1 MHTGIRIDKHFI
13 FVLVLIFSLSAPVIA
28 QLPPSD
34 TSTAWTS
41 KRIQDQMRWKLENTD
56 PEFGSP
62 LSLTILLNAPSEKLD
77 QLVSE
82 ADFSSTD
89 PAQAKKKRT
98 SLHRSVEALV
108 LQENETAT
116 KQATEILNK
125 LIELNAPEDISS
137 IVTTHGVEFTG
148 FTRRVESGNKV
159 FEASAPNP
167 QPQSVF
173 NIRELTY
180 EYAALFLL
188 TGKPEYAANARD
200 ILLRFAEVAPSWPL
214 YDRKNKPH
222 PQSDERALLSGTI
235 NGLWGAWH
243 PLDLRESLSLLRAYD
258 IIRPTLTLEEKENI
272 EKNFF
277 IHQKA
282 LNDSMS
288 RHQRIYSN
296 LQGYRL
302 SPLILFALVLERP
315 DYVHE
320 AVNYIHNLLRYS
332 YTPDGFWKEF
342 TPGYHQQ
349 ITSRLMG
356 SCALLTKGYSDPAGY
371 IYEPDGTRFDN
382 LDLHERF
389 AVQFER
395 MKTALQVL
403 SMPDGTLLSLND
415 SWPKKDKATPSAS
428 LRLDS
433 PGLLSVAGIAKLG
446 TEKMV
451 AFLQFDGIRG
461 HDHDDPLNLVW
472 FAGGREVFGETGYQ
486 ALPDSGSTRE
496 WHSIA
501 ASHNTVIVNENMKQ
515 RDSNRLPPRLNV
527 FKGESK
533 NDFPFLAGA
542 DSLVRRPSREQIFD
556 PRARQEAL
564 SPPGSSSAQSR
575 MEFNY
580 RDKEKPIVAA
590 QPAAA
595 QFANQGRLLIWD
607 TPENATQAM
616 EAEQEMAYP
625 DITSLYRR
633 TVVMIPTGNEDGIL
647 VDIFRIRGGGIHDF
661 ALRGGLDEPY
671 TIEFDIPLQPASGE
685 LYKYVQLKKSA
696 KVHPPLVATMRYP
709 DGYEVRSRLSAL
721 FGTPV
726 GELTLLTGEAPAI
739 RRMGTAPFSFIRHQV
754 PEQHRDFSELNNSL
768 ESCFVWV
775 HEASRHG
782 FSIQKVV
789 VKRDND
795 NLVIYIRSKA
805 REDWVFSALEPDS
818 TIYSHNFRFK
828 GKLASATTVDGKT
841 TGRIHS
847 GTLLKKEGHT
857 IAEKAVSLSV
867 PILKTL
873 RKEAGDATDSV
884 VFALPE
890 GVSLHKYTL
899 AHLDLGDVIRYSIPV
914 TAIHSENQQ
923 VRIDLSHTPGFVIQG
938 DSITMTNFPGWKFKG
953 KVLLSLE

>member
-1 MHTGIRIDKHFI
+1 MWKNLPSRNYLPGFATHSEIRIDKHFI
-13 FVLVLIFSLSAPVIA
+13 FALFLIFNFCVPVIA
-28 QLPPSD
+28 QQAPSSDPPIP
-34 TSTAWTS
+34 WTS
-41 KRIQDQMRWKLENTD
+41 ERIQNQMRWKLENTD

-62 LSLTILLNAPSEKLD
+62 LSLTILLNASSEKLD

-82 ADFSSTD
+82 ADFYGTD
-89 PAQAKKKRT
+89 PAQAKRKRT

-108 LQENETAT
+108 LQENETAA
-116 KQATEILNK
+116 KQATELLNK
-125 LIELNAPEDISS
+125 LIEINAPDDISS

-167 QPQSVF
+167 QPQSVL

-180 EYAALFLL
+180 EYAALFLI
-188 TGKPEYAANARD
+188 TGKAEYAAKARD

-214 YDRKNKPH
+214 YDRKNNPH

-235 NGLWGAWH
+235 SGLWGVWH
-243 PLDLRESLSLLRAYD
+243 PLDLRESFSLLRAYD
-258 IIRPTLTLEEKENI
+258 IIRPALTPEEKENI

-277 IHQKA
+277 IHQKT

-302 SPLILFALVLERP
+302 SPLILFGLVLERP

-320 AVNYIHNLLRYS
+320 AVNYISDLLQYS

-356 SCALLTKGYSDPAGY
+356 SCSLLTKGYSDPAGY

-382 LDLHERF
+382 LNLHERF

-415 SWPKKDKATPSAS
+415 AWPKKDKATPSAS
-428 LRLDS
+428 QRLDS

-496 WHSIA
+496 WHTIA

-542 DSLVRRPSREQIFD
+542 DS
-556 PRARQEAL
+556 
-564 SPPGSSSAQSR
+564 AQSR
-575 MEFNY
+575 LEFAY
-580 RDKEKPIVAA
+580 RDKEKPIIAA

-616 EAEQEMAYP
+616 EAERENAYP

-633 TVVMIPTGNEDGIL
+633 TIVMIPTGNGDGIL

-696 KVHPPLVATMRYP
+696 EVHPPLTATMRYP

-721 FGTPV
+721 FGTPD

-754 PEQHRDFSELNNSL
+754 SKQHRDFSELNNSL

-795 NLVIYIRSKA
+795 NLVIYIRSKD

-818 TIYSHNFRFK
+818 IIYSHNFHFK

-847 GTLLKKEGHT
+847 GTLLKKEGNT
-857 IAEKAVSLSV
+857 IAEKAPSLSV

-884 VFALPE
+884 VFTLPE
-890 GVSLHKYTL
+890 NTPLQKYTL

-914 TAIHSENQQ
+914 TAMHSENQQ
-923 VRIDLSHTPGFVIQG
+923 VRIDLGHTPGFVIQG
-938 DSITMTNFPGWKFKG
+938 ETITMTNFPGWKFKG